1 MFERNRIDNALQ
13 QMNVPAEITLTD
25 GTMLKGKFVIQAARS
40 IYEVLNGE
48 TKFLEFETY
57 GGEKSLI
64 AKSTIAAINLVSA
77 PAAGGLRARLRD
89 EQDFDPY
96 AVLGLAS
103 GAGWEQV
110 RAGYLRLSKLY
121 HPDLYSSVAL
131 PDEVRDYLAA
141 MSRRVNA
148 AYRALEAPQ
157 QVAKRAT
164 AAKAAPIFTSPARV

>member
-25 GTMLKGKFVIQAARS
+25 GTLLKGKFVIQAARS

-57 GGEKSLI
+57 GGEKALI
-64 AKSTIAAINLVSA
+64 AKSTIAAIKLVNA

-89 EQDFDPY
+89 DQEFDPY
-96 AVLGLAS
+96 SVLGLAQ
-103 GAGWEQV
+103 GAAWEQV
-110 RAGYLRLSKLY
+110 RASYLTLSKTY
-121 HPDLYSSVAL
+121 HPDLYLSVTL

-148 AYRALEAPQ
+148 AYRALEEPQ
-157 QVAKRAT
+157 QAVKRAT
-164 AAKAAPIFTSPARV
+164 VTKAAPIFTSPARV